1 MHVCFWSSFFDKM
14 LFNSLGEY
22 IIGTNMKKMRKIVI
36 VLLGLCLVLLTLSF
50 PLVNAIEDSWE
61 TMEPMPTARSGL
73 GVAVVDGKIYAIGG
87 YNGSYLGTNE
97 MYDPK
102 TNGWTA
108 KTSMPTPRCNF
119 AITAYQNKIYVIGG
133 EISQGI
139 VGSINEVYDPLTDT
153 WETKTGLP
161 NARSLLCANVVNNKI
176 YLIGGLGT
184 GFPPWV
190 CTQDTFVYDPDT
202 DSWVT
207 KAPIPTPI
215 SDYASA
221 VIDNKLYVI
230 GGRDIGNMVKYDE
243 THIYDT
249 QTDNW
254 SNGTSSLSIMPSPN
268 AGVTTGELAP
278 KRIHVMYA
286 DSHYIYDPEKDEWT
300 TAIPMLTS
308 RYNVGVAV
316 VDDLIYVIG
325 GYDGE
330 NYRNENEKYTP
341 QGYIPEFPSWIIVP
355 LFIIAAV
362 AVIIYRKKLTKK
374 YRVNSDAIF

>member
-1 MHVCFWSSFFDKM
+1 
-14 LFNSLGEY
+14 
-22 IIGTNMKKMRKIVI
+22 MKKMRKIVI